1 MLGTVPGA
9 GVDLSCRIEGRGHAV
24 VVVHDIGSSMAD
36 SEALAGPLAKSCRI
50 VTYDRRGYGES
61 GAPEPY
67 AATTAAEQGE
77 DLGALLHATGA
88 DEPLVIGVGFGAL
101 AVLDRL
107 TREPGQV
114 GAAILVDPP
123 AYAFVPEATEA
134 LSARLAALETAVEG
148 AGAPAGIA
156 EWLGPDT
163 PPERLGRAQQD
174 QRAFFADVAGLAS
187 LDVGRA
193 GLKAIEVPVTIVTGP
208 LSAAEDVAA
217 ADALA
222 ALIPGCGRRTDGDVA
237 AAALPL
243 VT

>member
-24 VVVHDIGSSMAD
+24 VVVHDIGSSMA
-36 SEALAGPLAKSCRI
+36 EAQELAAPLAKSCRI

-77 DLGALLHATGA
+77 DLGALLHATGV
-88 DEPLVIGVGFGAL
+88 DEPLAIGVGFGAL

-107 TREPGQV
+107 VREPGQL

-123 AYAFVPEATEA
+123 AYAFVPEATAA
-134 LSARLAALETAVEG
+134 LSERLAGLEAAIEG
-148 AGAPAGIA
+148 AGAPAGVA
-156 EWLGPDT
+156 QWLGPDV
-163 PPERLGRAQQD
+163 PPARLERAQQD
-174 QRAFFADVAGLAS
+174 QRAFFADLAGLAS
-187 LDVGRA
+187 LEAGRP
-193 GLKAIEVPVTIVTGP
+193 GMKAIEVPVTIVTGP
-208 LSAAEDVAA
+208 LSRPEDLAA

-222 ALIPGCGRRTDGDVA
+222 ALIPGCGRRSDGDVA
-237 AAALPL
+237 GAALPL

>member
-9 GVDLSCRIEGRGHAV
+9 GVDLACRIEGRGHAV

-36 SEALAGPLAKSCRI
+36 AAGLATTLGKSCRL
-50 VTYDRRGYGES
+50 VTYDRRGYGGS

-67 AATTAAEQGE
+67 SATTAAEQGE
-77 DLGALLHATGA
+77 DLGALVDATGV
-88 DEPLVIGVGFGAL
+88 DEPLAIGFGFGAL

-107 TREPGQV
+107 TRESGQL
-114 GAAILVDPP
+114 GAAILADPP
-123 AYAFVPEATEA
+123 AYAFVPQATEA
-134 LSARLAALETAVEG
+134 LSARLATLEAAIEQG
-148 AGAPAGIA
+148 GAPAGVA
-156 EWLGPDT
+156 AWLGPDT
-163 PPERLGRAQQD
+163 PPERLERARQD

-187 LDVGRA
+187 LELSRA
-193 GLKAIEVPVTIVTGP
+193 ALQAIAVPVTIVTGP
-208 LSAAEDVAA
+208 ASSPEDRAA

-222 ALIPGCGRRTDGDVA
+222 AVIPGCGRRTDGDVP